1 MGLKLLTLWMDPS
14 EMYAFHQ
21 KIRKYF
27 FQMNGEI
34 LGRSPSATIMKP
46 LFRNRAMYFVLRR
59 IPKLNRIYFAG
70 NLQITRTLQDVI
82 GSMQKTNWTMWWV
95 FQTIK
100 VLNICIILFY
110 FCPEYTQWRILIPE
124 CVLLYKYLCVSFG
137 K

>member
-1 MGLKLLTLWMDPS
+1 
-14 EMYAFHQ
+14 MYAFHQ

-59 IPKLNRIYFAG
+59 IPKLDRVYFAG

-82 GSMQKTNWTMWWV
+82 GSMQKTN
-95 FQTIK
+95 
-100 VLNICIILFY
+100 
-110 FCPEYTQWRILIPE
+110 
-124 CVLLYKYLCVSFG
+124 
-137 K
+137 